1 MSGPFCIAFCRFH
14 RLFHFLRIFS
24 CDRVMRV
31 QYMVG
36 RVFAFAYHLWGPS
49 WQQQPPKTTKQGK
62 YWKAPNL
69 TYEHEWEIIKTIGAL
84 AVEANQASPVNFSF
98 YFQASALALALSTGV
113 RARVGELVRK
123 RKEENHWHPLL
134 QSSAY
139 TCICV
144 CLYVAFFKRLTTQ
157 NIVFLLTNKKIVNQ
171 KWSFWLW
178 HFLFLWRPLSS
189 EMLRFGLQD

>member
-1 MSGPFCIAFCRFH
+1 M
-14 RLFHFLRIFS
+14 
-24 CDRVMRV
+24 
-31 QYMVG
+31 
-36 RVFAFAYHLWGPS
+36 
-49 WQQQPPKTTKQGK
+49 
-62 YWKAPNL
+62 
-69 TYEHEWEIIKTIGAL
+69 
-84 AVEANQASPVNFSF
+84 EANQASPVNFSF

-157 NIVFLLTNKKIVNQ
+157 NIVFFTDKQKNCKPKMKLLIVAFSISLASSVLGDVEVRPSGLKVDYVYKPGNKQ
-171 KWSFWLW
+171 F
-178 HFLFLWRPLSS
+178 
-189 EMLRFGLQD
+189 